1 MRPFSP
7 ALKRSAEVTEGR
19 ARDEHGSGT
28 RVQLYL
34 RVNKS
39 STGCYYSQ
47 QHENDSANAN
57 TVHAMGAHRLL
68 LPLLLLLQLGFG
80 RGENEESSQD
90 IESENAAL
98 RKRLEVLEGRLK
110 EEQQYSYVVA
120 KGYLTGAETI
130 YMETME
136 VAQAK
141 IWCNA
146 NENCKGD

>member
-1 MRPFSP
+1 
-7 ALKRSAEVTEGR
+7 
-19 ARDEHGSGT
+19 
-28 RVQLYL
+28 
-34 RVNKS
+34 
-39 STGCYYSQ
+39 
-47 QHENDSANAN
+47 
-57 TVHAMGAHRLL
+57 MGAHRLL